1 MGLFTNLMAKS
12 YGQVLEG
19 DYKGCKVGAK
29 WSTDNYFFI
38 IPIRGEMIKITNDD
52 IESYEVQP
60 ANAFGVANVKIKFK
74 DGKKSLIQFSR
85 EGMDIFNRTTF

>member
-1 MGLFTNLMAKS
+1 MGFFASLFAKA

-29 WSTDNYFFI
+29 WATDNYFFI
-38 IPIRGEMIKITNDD
+38 IPMKGSMIKITKNE
-52 IESYEVQP
+52 IESFDVQP
-60 ANAFGVANVKIKFK
+60 VNAFGVANVKIQFK

-85 EGMDIFNRTTF
+85 EGMEIFNRTTF